1 MGKLSR
7 TKGKKGELE
16 IITVLKSKYPDAKRE
31 LDQFQ
36 ESLTCD
42 IKNTG
47 KYRIQVKRRKVR
59 PAVEV
64 MLQEAAIGIEV
75 GEVPLL
81 MIRGDKG
88 RWLAVM
94 YAEDWIREVTLNG

>member
-1 MGKLSR
+1 
-7 TKGKKGELE
+7 
-16 IITVLKSKYPDAKRE
+16 
-31 LDQFQ
+31 
-36 ESLTCD
+36 
-42 IKNTG
+42 
-47 KYRIQVKRRKVR
+47 
-59 PAVEV
+59 